1 MTETTQ
7 TEAKIVEAGEYVL
20 GVMTDAER
28 QDFERRLNQD
38 PELAKEVSSWTEH
51 FAAMSR
57 KFEQEPVNAKVWAKV
72 DRSIAMA
79 GEKASASTA
88 SPFAWLWKGW
98 AVAASAAA
106 VVLGVQLLG
115 ASQELND
122 GPRYV
127 AVMKS
132 PDKTTEWLVEARPN
146 DTIRV
151 YQIGGLPIEG
161 NPANMGKSLQLWTKA
176 PTDSGPTSLGL
187 MELGKPLELPADML
201 PKLVEQQLFEVTL
214 EPAGGSPLGNRP
226 SGEIMFIGTAV
237 ALN

>member
-7 TEAKIVEAGEYVL
+7 TEAKIIEAGEYVL

-38 PELAKEVSSWTEH
+38 PELAKEVSNWTDH

-57 KFEQEPVNAKVWAKV
+57 KFEQEPVSAKVWAKV
-72 DRSIAMA
+72 DHSLTR
-79 GEKASASTA
+79 ASETTA
-88 SPFAWLWKGW
+88 SVAVAPLAWLWKGW
-98 AVAASAAA
+98 AVAASTAA

-115 ASQELND
+115 AGQAPND

-132 PDKTTEWLVEARPN
+132 PDKTTEWLVEAMPD

-151 YQIGGLPIEG
+151 YQIGNLPIEG
-161 NPANMGKSLQLWTKA
+161 NPANMGKALQLWTKA
-176 PTDSGPTSLGL
+176 PSDPAPTSLGL
-187 MELGKPLELPADML
+187 MEWGKPMVVPADNL
-201 PKLVEQQLFEVTL
+201 PELVEKQLFEVTL

-226 SGEIMFIGTAV
+226 SGEVMFIGTAV
-237 ALN
+237 ALK

>member
-1 MTETTQ
+1 MTESQ
-7 TEAKIVEAGEYVL
+7 TEARIIEAGEYVL
-20 GVMTDAER
+20 GVMTGAER
-28 QDFERRLNQD
+28 QEFERRLNQEPD
-38 PELAKEVSSWTEH
+38 LALEVSKWTDH

-57 KFEQEPVNAKVWAKV
+57 KLEQVPVSPDVWANV
-72 DRSIAMA
+72 NRSVSNAV
-79 GEKASASTA
+79 STSDSFA

-98 AVAASAAA
+98 AVAASAAV

-115 ASQELND
+115 ASQELNS

-132 PDKTTEWLVEARPN
+132 PDKSTEWLVEARQN

-161 NPANMGKSLQLWTKA
+161 NPAKMGKSLQLWTKA

-187 MELGKPLELPADML
+187 MELGKPLELPADTL

-214 EPAGGSPLGNRP
+214 EPAGGSPLVNKP
-226 SGEIMFIGTAV
+226 TGEVMFIGNAV
-237 ALN
+237 ALK

>member
-7 TEAKIVEAGEYVL
+7 TEAKIIEAGEYVL

-38 PELAKEVSSWTEH
+38 PELAKEVSNWTDH

-57 KFEQEPVNAKVWAKV
+57 KFEQEPVSAKVWAKV
-72 DRSIAMA
+72 DHSLTR
-79 GEKASASTA
+79 ASETTA
-88 SPFAWLWKGW
+88 SVAVAPLAWLWKGW
-98 AVAASAAA
+98 AVAASTAA

-115 ASQELND
+115 AGQAPND

-132 PDKTTEWLVEARPN
+132 PDKTTEWLVEAMPD

-151 YQIGGLPIEG
+151 YQIGNLPIEG
-161 NPANMGKSLQLWTKA
+161 NPANMGKTLQLWTKA
-176 PTDSGPTSLGL
+176 PSDPAPTSLGL
-187 MELGKPLELPADML
+187 MEWGKPMVVPANNLPE
-201 PKLVEQQLFEVTL
+201 LVEKQLFEVTL

-237 ALN
+237 ALR

>member
-1 MTETTQ
+1 MTESQ
-7 TEAKIVEAGEYVL
+7 TEAKIIEAGEYVL

-28 QDFERRLNQD
+28 QEFERRLNQEPD
-38 PELAKEVSSWTEH
+38 LAKEVIGWTEH

-57 KFEQEPVNAKVWAKV
+57 KLDQEPVSPAVWAKV
-72 DRSIAMA
+72 DRSVNA
-79 GEKASASTA
+79 GNAAAPVSAS
-88 SPFAWLWKGW
+88 PLAWLWKGW
-98 AVAASAAA
+98 AVAASTAV

-115 ASQELND
+115 ASQELNI

-132 PDKTTEWLVEARPN
+132 PDKSTEWLVEARSN

-176 PTDSGPTSLGL
+176 PTDTGPTSLGL

-214 EPAGGSPLGNRP
+214 EPAGGSPLGNKP
-226 SGEIMFIGTAV
+226 SGQVMFIGTAV

>member
-1 MTETTQ
+1 MTETQ
-7 TEAKIVEAGEYVL
+7 TEARIIEAGEYVL
-20 GVMTDAER
+20 GVMADAER
-28 QDFERRLNQD
+28 QEFERRLNQE
-38 PELAKEVSSWTEH
+38 PELAKEVAYWTEH

-57 KFEQEPVNAKVWAKV
+57 KLEHEPVNPKVWTRVDQSVGAKGKTELPV
-72 DRSIAMA
+72 
-79 GEKASASTA
+79 A

-98 AVAASAAA
+98 AVAASAAV

-115 ASQELND
+115 ASQELNS

-132 PDKTTEWLVEARPN
+132 PDKTTEWLVEARAN

-161 NPANMGKSLQLWTKA
+161 NPAKMGKSLQLWTKA
-176 PTDSGPTSLGL
+176 PTDAGPTSLGL

-214 EPAGGSPLGNRP
+214 EPAGGSPLGNKP
-226 SGEIMFIGTAV
+226 SGEVMFIGTAV

>member
-57 KFEQEPVNAKVWAKV
+57 KFEQEPVSAKVWAKV
-72 DRSIAMA
+72 DRSIAAA
-79 GEKASASTA
+79 GGKTVPTAASS
-88 SPFAWLWKGW
+88 FAWLWKGW
-98 AVAASAAA
+98 AVAASTAV

-115 ASQELND
+115 VNQDVND
-122 GPRYV
+122 APRYV

-132 PDKTTEWLVEARPN
+132 PDKTTEWLVEAMPD

-151 YQIGGLPIEG
+151 YQIGNLPIEG
-161 NPANMGKSLQLWTKA
+161 NPANMGKTLQLWTKA
-176 PTDSGPTSLGL
+176 PSDPAPTSLGL
-187 MELGKPLELPADML
+187 MEWGKPMVVRADKLPD
-201 PKLVEQQLFEVTL
+201 LVEQQLFEVTL

-237 ALN
+237 ALK

>member
-1 MTETTQ
+1 MTESQ
-7 TEAKIVEAGEYVL
+7 TEARTIEAGEYVL

-28 QDFERRLNQD
+28 ADFERRLNQE
-38 PELAKEVSSWTEH
+38 PELAKEVAYWTEH

-57 KFEQEPVNAKVWAKV
+57 KLEHEPVSPKVWNRVDQSVSAK
-72 DRSIAMA
+72 
-79 GEKASASTA
+79 GKAEGPAA

-98 AVAASAAA
+98 AVAASAAV

-115 ASQELND
+115 ASQKLND

-132 PDKTTEWLVEARPN
+132 PDKTTEWLVEAMPD

-151 YQIGGLPIEG
+151 YQIGNLPIDG
-161 NPANMGKSLQLWTKA
+161 NPANMGKTLQLWTKA
-176 PTDSGPTSLGL
+176 PSDPGPTSLGL
-187 MELGKPLELPADML
+187 MEWGKPMVVRADKLPD
-201 PKLVEQQLFEVTL
+201 LVEKQLFEVTL

-226 SGEIMFIGTAV
+226 SGEIMFIGNAV
-237 ALN
+237 ALK

>member
-1 MTETTQ
+1 MTESQ
-7 TEAKIVEAGEYVL
+7 SEARIIEAGEYVL
-20 GVMTDAER
+20 GVMTGAER
-28 QDFERRLNQD
+28 QEFERRLNQEPD
-38 PELAKEVSSWTEH
+38 LALEVSKWTDH

-57 KFEQEPVNAKVWAKV
+57 KLEQAPVSPEVWAKV
-72 DRSIAMA
+72 NRSVNSSVSAPNA
-79 GEKASASTA
+79 VAST
-88 SPFAWLWKGW
+88 FAWLWKGW
-98 AVAASAAA
+98 AVAASAAV

-115 ASQELND
+115 ASQELNS

-132 PDKTTEWLVEARPN
+132 PDKSTEWLVEARQN

-161 NPANMGKSLQLWTKA
+161 NPASMGKSLQLWTKA

-214 EPAGGSPLGNRP
+214 EPKDGSPLVNRP
-226 SGEIMFIGTAV
+226 TGPVMFIGTAV
-237 ALN
+237 ALK

>member
-7 TEAKIVEAGEYVL
+7 TEAKIIEAGEYVL

-38 PELAKEVSSWTEH
+38 PELAKEVSNWTDH

-57 KFEQEPVNAKVWAKV
+57 KFEQEPVSAKVWAKV
-72 DRSIAMA
+72 DHSLTR
-79 GEKASASTA
+79 ASETTA
-88 SPFAWLWKGW
+88 SVAPLAWLWKGW
-98 AVAASAAA
+98 AVAASTAA

-115 ASQELND
+115 AGQAPND

-132 PDKTTEWLVEARPN
+132 PDKTTEWLVEAMPD

-151 YQIGGLPIEG
+151 YQIGNLPIEG
-161 NPANMGKSLQLWTKA
+161 NPANMGKTLQLWTKA
-176 PTDSGPTSLGL
+176 PSDPAPTSLGL
-187 MELGKPLELPADML
+187 MEWGKPMVVPANNLPE
-201 PKLVEQQLFEVTL
+201 LVEKQLFEVTL

-237 ALN
+237 ALR